1 MSIFKCFKLK
11 KRKLEEKT
19 HKHLGFPSM
28 STSMPP
34 LVSHYVEQWIK

>member
-1 MSIFKCFKLK
+1 MFQAK
-11 KRKLEEKT
+11 KEKIRRKT
-19 HKHLGFPSM
+19 HKHLGFPSI